1 MEAPHRILEGTGRAA
16 EVDAKSVFCKHPVSF
31 MEHHSDMET
40 KEEWIIT
47 KYDDFGEP
55 LMREPVKLKTQKQSA
70 LERYRSMA
78 ESTEEA
84 PF

>member
-1 MEAPHRILEGTGRAA
+1 
-16 EVDAKSVFCKHPVSF
+16 